1 LLLEE
6 FRMRGLVEEATG
18 TTTEQHY
25 GTKSSEG
32 PKIVVIGCGGGGC
45 NSVNRIA
52 KIGAAG
58 AELIAINT
66 DKLHLNL
73 VANNIKKVL
82 IGKTV
87 TRGLGAGGYPEVG
100 EKSAESSRS
109 ELQQMLGGSD
119 LVFLTAGMGG
129 GTGTGSAPIVAEIA
143 KQEGA
148 IVVAIVTYPFKMERA
163 RMTKADQGIEK
174 LKQVADTVIIIDN
187 NRLVE
192 LVPNLPIEQAFM
204 VADEIIA
211 RAVKGITETITMPS
225 LINLDYADV
234 RAIMTGGGVS
244 VISVGES
251 KGNNKVKEAVDST
264 LRNALLDI
272 DYTGAKGVLIHVT
285 GGPDL
290 TLGEV
295 NEIGMG
301 LTEAVDPNATVIWG
315 ARILPEYEGRVEVI
329 GIFTGVMSPH
339 IKGNAAHVAGQGAKK
354 AKTFANEL
362 EIYNVF

>member
-1 LLLEE
+1 
-6 FRMRGLVEEATG
+6 MMGMVENATSYS
-18 TTTEQHY
+18 TEVTPAAK
-25 GTKSSEG
+25 GADG
-32 PKIVVIGCGGGGC
+32 PKIVVIGCGGGGS

-52 KIGAAG
+52 KMGVSG

-73 VANNIKKVL
+73 VNGAIKKVL
-82 IGKTV
+82 IGKSV

-100 EKSAESSRS
+100 ERAAEASRA
-109 ELQQMLGGSD
+109 ELESILSDAD

-129 GTGTGSAPIVAEIA
+129 GTGTGSAPIVADIA
-143 KQEGA
+143 KAEGA
-148 IVVAIVTYPFKMERA
+148 IVVSIVTYPFKMERA
-163 RMTKADQGIEK
+163 RLGKADDGIAR
-174 LKQVADTVIIIDN
+174 LKEVADTVIIIDN

-192 LVPNLPIEQAFM
+192 LVPNLPIEQAFS
-204 VADEIIA
+204 VADEVIA
-211 RAVKGITETITMPS
+211 RAVKGITETITVPS

-251 KGNNKVKEAVDST
+251 KSTNNKVEEAIHST
-264 LRNALLDI
+264 LKNALLDI

-295 NEIGMG
+295 NDIGHG
-301 LTEAVDPNATVIWG
+301 LTDAVDPNASVIWG

-339 IKGNAAHVAGQGAKK
+339 IKGQAAHVAGGEK
-354 AKTFANEL
+354 ATKREGEL
-362 EIYNVF
+362 ELYNLF